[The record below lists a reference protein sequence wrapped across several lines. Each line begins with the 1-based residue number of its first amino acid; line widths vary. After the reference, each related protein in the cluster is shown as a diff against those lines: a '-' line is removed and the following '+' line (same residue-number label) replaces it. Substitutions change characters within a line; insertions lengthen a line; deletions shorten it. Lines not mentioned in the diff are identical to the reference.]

1 MKKFWRSFSLLTIC
15 VGFLMGSVK
24 IPVSA
29 GGVEC
34 KDLKVVFVRGSGAP
48 REDNGDYKAFKYS
61 IESKINDS
69 GINYEF
75 IDLDYPAI
83 GVGFENLNV
92 TLGAF
97 FSGGEGG
104 EFGESVQS
112 GVDNLVN
119 LINGDCL
126 NTKYIIGGYSQG
138 AIVVIKALGRIDSAR
153 VVYAATFGDPKIYL
167 PEGEGIIP
175 AACRGENL
183 SPYRMYV
190 PDCKAFKG
198 LLGAYIPY
206 VSDEYFEKV
215 GTWCNKRDI
224 FCSSKFNIGDHV
236 NYENDNLYEDASRV
250 IYNKIAD
257 AFGIEKRSTS
267 PHDTAFLIDATW
279 SMDEMINKY
288 KAEAL
293 RLAKETL
300 DSGGRVALFAYH
312 DLDDFIDSLVEY
324 CNFDTCDSLD
334 TFETKMNEIV
344 TEYGGDLPESLLS
357 ASFHVMKELNWKL
370 GSTKSLVVLTDA
382 GYHSPDRDGTTFGAV
397 AKLSKEI
404 DPVNFYIITNEDV
417 ASEYTD
423 LANETGGKVVTDFNK
438 LTLLTD
444 YIINRNDSLPRVE
457 EESSEE
463 SPILNKISSSYYA
476 DTIVISF
483 STNGTG
489 VVVVLNDYIV
499 GITAE
504 KEITISD
511 LDRRIENEIL
521 LAPIDDGLR
530 GDAVRIIIPPDGLG
544 GVAIPN
550 APNTGGH

>member
-1 MKKFWRSFSLLTIC
+1 MSTSFLR
-15 VGFLMGSVK
+15 
-24 IPVSA
+24 VSA
-29 GGVEC
+29 
-34 KDLKVVFVRGSGAP
+34 P
-48 REDNGDYKAFKYS
+48 RIS
-61 IESKINDS
+61 RICTDS
-69 GINYEF
+69 
-75 IDLDYPAI
+75 
-83 GVGFENLNV
+83 
-92 TLGAF
+92 
-97 FSGGEGG
+97 
-104 EFGESVQS
+104 
-112 GVDNLVN
+112 
-119 LINGDCL
+119 
-126 NTKYIIGGYSQG
+126 
-138 AIVVIKALGRIDSAR
+138 
-153 VVYAATFGDPKIYL
+153 
-167 PEGEGIIP
+167 
-175 AACRGENL
+175 
-183 SPYRMYV
+183 
-190 PDCKAFKG
+190 
-198 LLGAYIPY
+198 
-206 VSDEYFEKV
+206 
-215 GTWCNKRDI
+215 
-224 FCSSKFNIGDHV
+224 
-236 NYENDNLYEDASRV
+236 
-250 IYNKIAD
+250 
-257 AFGIEKRSTS
+257 
-267 PHDTAFLIDATW
+267 
-279 SMDEMINKY
+279 
-288 KAEAL
+288 
-293 RLAKETL
+293 
-300 DSGGRVALFAYH
+300 
-312 DLDDFIDSLVEY
+312 
-324 CNFDTCDSLD
+324 FDTCDSLD

-417 ASEYTD
+417 ASEYID

-476 DTIVISF
+476 DTIAISF

-499 GITAE
+499 GITVE